1 MDVILLERVHNLGQI
16 GDVVKVKPGYARNF
30 LLPTRKALRATE
42 ANKAK
47 FESQRAQIEAM
58 NLEKRSEA
66 EGVKHKIDG
75 LKVIL
80 IRQAGETGQLF
91 GSVNG
96 RDIADAITASG
107 FTVERRQIILDR
119 PIKTLGLHQIRVA
132 LHPEVIVGV
141 TANVAKSTEE
151 AEAQEKAGGFVGRG
165 EEEAADL
172 DELLAEVEAAVTPD
186 AAPAAD
192 AGEPEARKAK
202 AEPKAKGEAKAKEP
216 KAKEPRKPRRSSRR
230 KPRPRSRRN
239 RRPSPRARPRA
250 KAEEGL
256 IARLPLEEQER
267 PPHPTAVSICG
278 VCQPLPQAA
287 LPALKRERVKRRP
300 WNRPLSRVAKMPGS
314 PAAAATWPA
323 ANNRFR
329 LAPI

>member
-1 MDVILLERVHNLGQI
+1 MDVILLERVQNLGQI

-66 EGVKHKIDG
+66 EGVKHKVDG
-75 LKVIL
+75 LKVVL

-119 PIKTLGLHQIRVA
+119 PIKTLGLHPIRVA

-141 TANVAKSTEE
+141 TANVGEIDRGSRSPGE
-151 AEAQEKAGGFVGRG
+151 GRRLRRPRRGRG
-165 EEEAADL
+165 
-172 DELLAEVEAAVTPD
+172 
-186 AAPAAD
+186 
-192 AGEPEARKAK
+192 G
-202 AEPKAKGEAKAKEP
+202 
-216 KAKEPRKPRRSSRR
+216 
-230 KPRPRSRRN
+230 RSRRAA
-239 RRPSPRARPRA
+239 RRSRGGGDAGRGPGGRGRRARGKEGQDRA
-250 KAEEGL
+250 QGEG
-256 IARLPLEEQER
+256 
-267 PPHPTAVSICG
+267 
-278 VCQPLPQAA
+278 
-287 LPALKRERVKRRP
+287 
-300 WNRPLSRVAKMPGS
+300 
-314 PAAAATWPA
+314 
-323 ANNRFR
+323 
-329 LAPI
+329 

>member
-1 MDVILLERVHNLGQI
+1 
-16 GDVVKVKPGYARNF
+16 
-30 LLPTRKALRATE
+30 
-42 ANKAK
+42 
-47 FESQRAQIEAM
+47 
-58 NLEKRSEA
+58 
-66 EGVKHKIDG
+66 

-96 RDIADAITASG
+96 RDIAEAITASG

-119 PIKTLGLHQIRVA
+119 PIKTLGLHPIRVA

-186 AAPAAD
+186 ETPAAE
-192 AGEPEARKAK
+192 AGEAKAK

-216 KAKEPRKPRRSSRR
+216 KAKEPKE
-230 KPRPRSRRN
+230 
-239 RRPSPRARPRA
+239 A
-250 KAEEGL
+250 KAKEPKAKEPKAEGKGKS
-256 IARLPLEEQER
+256 E
-267 PPHPTAVSICG
+267 G
-278 VCQPLPQAA
+278 
-287 LPALKRERVKRRP
+287 K
-300 WNRPLSRVAKMPGS
+300 AKGEGKKKS
-314 PAAAATWPA
+314 
-323 ANNRFR
+323 
-329 LAPI
+329 

>member
-151 AEAQEKAGGFVGRG
+151 AEAQEKAGGFVSRG

-186 AAPAAD
+186 EAPAAD
-192 AGEPEARKAK
+192 AGEPQAKKAK

-216 KAKEPRKPRRSSRR
+216 KAKERKE
-230 KPRPRSRRN
+230 
-239 RRPSPRARPRA
+239 A
-250 KAEEGL
+250 KAKQPKEAKAKEPKEPKAKSEG
-256 IARLPLEEQER
+256 
-267 PPHPTAVSICG
+267 
-278 VCQPLPQAA
+278 
-287 LPALKRERVKRRP
+287 K
-300 WNRPLSRVAKMPGS
+300 AKGEGKKKG
-314 PAAAATWPA
+314 
-323 ANNRFR
+323 
-329 LAPI
+329 

>member
-96 RDIADAITASG
+96 RDIAEAITASG

-119 PIKTLGLHQIRVA
+119 PIKTLGLHPIRVA

-151 AEAQEKAGGFVGRG
+151 AEAQEKAGGFIGRG

-172 DELLAEVEAAVTPD
+172 DELLAEVEAAVTPE
-186 AAPAAD
+186 APAAE
-192 AGEPEARKAK
+192 AGEPEAKKK

-216 KAKEPRKPRRSSRR
+216 KAKEPKEA
-230 KPRPRSRRN
+230 K
-239 RRPSPRARPRA
+239 AKEPRA
-250 KAEEGL
+250 KEPKAEGKARSEGK
-256 IARLPLEEQER
+256 
-267 PPHPTAVSICG
+267 G
-278 VCQPLPQAA
+278 
-287 LPALKRERVKRRP
+287 K
-300 WNRPLSRVAKMPGS
+300 AKGEGKKKG
-314 PAAAATWPA
+314 
-323 ANNRFR
+323 
-329 LAPI
+329 

>member
-1 MDVILLERVHNLGQI
+1 MDVILLERVDNLGQI

-66 EGVKHKIDG
+66 EAVKHKIDG
-75 LKVIL
+75 LKVVL

-119 PIKTLGLHQIRVA
+119 PIKSLGLHPIRVA

-151 AEAQEKAGGFVGRG
+151 AEAQEKAGGFVGRA

-186 AAPAAD
+186 ETPAAES
-192 AGEPEARKAK
+192 GEPEAKTAK

-216 KAKEPRKPRRSSRR
+216 KEAKAKEPKETKAKEP
-230 KPRPRSRRN
+230 KE
-239 RRPSPRARPRA
+239 AKA
-250 KAEEGL
+250 KAEGKGKKK
-256 IARLPLEEQER
+256 A
-267 PPHPTAVSICG
+267 
-278 VCQPLPQAA
+278 
-287 LPALKRERVKRRP
+287 
-300 WNRPLSRVAKMPGS
+300 
-314 PAAAATWPA
+314 
-323 ANNRFR
+323 
-329 LAPI
+329 

>member
-75 LKVIL
+75 LKVVL

-119 PIKTLGLHQIRVA
+119 PIKTLGLHPIRVA

-172 DELLAEVEAAVTPD
+172 DELLAEVEAAVTPTRRRRPK
-186 AAPAAD
+186 PAS
-192 AGEPEARKAK
+192 PRQRKQGR
-202 AEPKAKGEAKAKEP
+202 AKGEGRGESQGAQGQGAKGS
-216 KAKEPRKPRRSSRR
+216 RRPSSRR
-230 KPRPRSRRN
+230 KPRPRSQGKRK
-239 RRPSPRARPRA
+239 A
-250 KAEEGL
+250 KSEG
-256 IARLPLEEQER
+256 
-267 PPHPTAVSICG
+267 
-278 VCQPLPQAA
+278 
-287 LPALKRERVKRRP
+287 K
-300 WNRPLSRVAKMPGS
+300 AKGEGKKKG
-314 PAAAATWPA
+314 
-323 ANNRFR
+323 
-329 LAPI
+329 

>member
-1 MDVILLERVHNLGQI
+1 MAQVELILLQRVEKLGQM
-16 GDVVKVKPGYARNF
+16 GEMVKVKPGYARNF

-119 PIKTLGLHQIRVA
+119 PIKTLGLHPIRVA

-141 TANVAKSTEE
+141 SANVAKSTEE

-186 AAPAAD
+186 ETPAAE
-192 AGEPEARKAK
+192 AGEPEAKKAK
-202 AEPKAKGEAKAKEP
+202 EPKAKGEAKAKEP
-216 KAKEPRKPRRSSRR
+216 KEAKAKEPKEAKAKEP
-230 KPRPRSRRN
+230 KE
-239 RRPSPRARPRA
+239 AKA
-250 KAEEGL
+250 KAEGKGKKK
-256 IARLPLEEQER
+256 A
-267 PPHPTAVSICG
+267 
-278 VCQPLPQAA
+278 
-287 LPALKRERVKRRP
+287 
-300 WNRPLSRVAKMPGS
+300 
-314 PAAAATWPA
+314 
-323 ANNRFR
+323 
-329 LAPI
+329 